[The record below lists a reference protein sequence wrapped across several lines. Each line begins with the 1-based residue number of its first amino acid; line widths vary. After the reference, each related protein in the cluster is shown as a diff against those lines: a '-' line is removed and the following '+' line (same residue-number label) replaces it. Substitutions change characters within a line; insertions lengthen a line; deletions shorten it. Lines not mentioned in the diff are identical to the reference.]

1 MKKKKV
7 FVHIGYEKTG
17 TTTLQKHYLPH
28 IEGVFY
34 LGRHYAPEG
43 GIKFSGYEEVLGA
56 GDRLFDD
63 EFVEGVR
70 EKFSES
76 LFWENSSSEIFLLS
90 NELFTGRFVHPA
102 SMNDL
107 HRSVTSPNKV
117 IELLQKL
124 FSEEF
129 FDLYFIITIRR
140 QYDILAS
147 RYAQSYQYFRKEFR
161 ECLFFRSFEE
171 FKEDFFSDP
180 ENLFRLSYNFLRT
193 ADSFAEVL
201 GKDRILVL
209 PFELLKENHALFLKS
224 FCDFL
229 GVNGE
234 KLYDKKV
241 PKENVRLAKDGTR
254 RFDKISVFEELL
266 EVKNKIIPNVHFGFG
281 ESEFSQILRKIH
293 VPFQSNPG
301 PIKFSDEEKERI
313 KEIYFLSNKTLSQ
326 KYSLKLKE
334 YEYF

>member
-171 FKEDFFSDP
+171 FKESVAGRASKISNITGQQPTRQVVYFHFVIPSIFYAAF
-180 ENLFRLSYNFLRT
+180 NRLSVRFT
-193 ADSFAEVL
+193 ICMAIS
-201 GKDRILVL
+201 
-209 PFELLKENHALFLKS
+209 S
-224 FCDFL
+224 TFC
-229 GVNGE
+229 
-234 KLYDKKV
+234 
-241 PKENVRLAKDGTR
+241 
-254 RFDKISVFEELL
+254 
-266 EVKNKIIPNVHFGFG
+266 
-281 ESEFSQILRKIH
+281 
-293 VPFQSNPG
+293 
-301 PIKFSDEEKERI
+301 
-313 KEIYFLSNKTLSQ
+313 
-326 KYSLKLKE
+326 
-334 YEYF
+334 